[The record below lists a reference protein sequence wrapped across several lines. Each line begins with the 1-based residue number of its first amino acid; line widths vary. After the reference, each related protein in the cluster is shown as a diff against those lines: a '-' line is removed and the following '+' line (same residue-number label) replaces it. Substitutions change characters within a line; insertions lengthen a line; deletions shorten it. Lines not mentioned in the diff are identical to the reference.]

1 MLWVATAGWRQVD
14 RWEGAITTRLSEPEL
29 GEIEELIAS
38 WTRSLRSR
46 NRSPKTI
53 RGYRETAL
61 LFLALARERGYP
73 VHLDQITRQHV
84 ESFMEDQLARWRP
97 TTALTRY
104 QALRQFFLFAVEEE
118 ELSVSPMAR
127 MRPPAIP
134 EVPVPVVAD
143 DDLKKLLKGCDGTT
157 FQERR
162 DTALLRLFIDTGCRL
177 GEITYLKCSDLDLDA
192 EVIHVVGK
200 GSRPRTVPFGP
211 KTTMALDRY
220 ERLRKRHPQAKRTDA
235 VFLGPKGGLTESGV
249 TQILRRRCDQAG
261 IKRLHPHQLRHT
273 AAHAWLA
280 HGGNET
286 DAMRLFGW
294 KSRVMLSR
302 YAASTADE
310 RAREAYRRLLP
321 GDRL

>member
-1 MLWVATAGWRQVD
+1 MVA
-14 RWEGAITTRLSEPEL
+14 TRLSEPET
-29 GEIEELIAS
+29 GEIEELVAS

-53 RGYRETAL
+53 RGYRETAEI
-61 LFLALARERGYP
+61 FLEFLRGRKYP
-73 VHLDQITRQHV
+73 VRLDRITREHV
-84 ESFMEDQLARWRP
+84 ESFIEDQLARWRP

-104 QALRQFFLFAVEEE
+104 QALRQFFLFAVDEDEIA
-118 ELSVSPMAR
+118 VSPMAR
-127 MRPPAIP
+127 MKPPAIP
-134 EVPVPVVAD
+134 EVPVPVVGD
-143 DDLKKLLKGCDGTT
+143 DDLKKLLKACEGTT
-157 FQERR
+157 FEDRR
-162 DTALLRLFIDTGCRL
+162 DVALLRLFIDTGCRL
-177 GEITYLKCSDLDLDA
+177 AEISNLKRSDVDLDS
-192 EVIHVVGK
+192 EVVLVVGK
-200 GSRPRTVPFGP
+200 GSRPRAVPFGP

-220 ERLRKRHPQAKRTDA
+220 DRLRKRHPQARRTEA
-235 VFLGPKGGLTESGV
+235 MFLGPKGGLTDSGV
-249 TQILRRRCDQAG
+249 TQVLRRRCDQAG

-280 HGGNET
+280 AGGNES

-310 RAREAYRRLLP
+310 RARDAYRRLLP

>member
-1 MLWVATAGWRQVD
+1 MA
-14 RWEGAITTRLSEPEL
+14 TRLSKVETSDVD
-29 GEIEELIAS
+29 ELIAS

-53 RGYRETAL
+53 RGYREAAE
-61 LFLALARERGYP
+61 LFLGFLAARGCP
-73 VHLDQITRQHV
+73 VRLDEITREHV
-84 ESFMEDQLARWRP
+84 ESFIEDQLARWRP

-104 QALRQFFLFAVEEE
+104 QALRQFFLFAVDEE

-127 MRPPAIP
+127 MKPPTIP
-134 EVPVPVVAD
+134 EVRVPVVPD
-143 DDLKKLLKGCDGTT
+143 DVLRKLLKTCDGTS
-157 FQERR
+157 FEERR
-162 DTALLRLFIDTGCRL
+162 DAALLRLFIDTGCRL
-177 GEITYLKCSDLDLDA
+177 AEITNLKRSDLDFDA

-220 ERLRKRHPQAKRTDA
+220 DRLRRRHPQAKRTDA
-235 VFLGPKGGLTESGV
+235 LFLGPKGGLTESGV
-249 TQILRRRCDQAG
+249 TQVLRRRCDQAG
-261 IKRLHPHQLRHT
+261 IERLHPHQLRHT

-280 HGGNET
+280 QGGNET

-310 RAREAYRRLLP
+310 RARDAYRRLLP

>member
-1 MLWVATAGWRQVD
+1 MVA
-14 RWEGAITTRLSEPEL
+14 RLSEPEF
-29 GEIEELIAS
+29 GEIEELVSS

-53 RGYRETAL
+53 RGYRETAE
-61 LFLALARERGYP
+61 LFLTFLRDRRYP
-73 VHLDQITRQHV
+73 VRLDQIAREHV
-84 ESFMEDQLARWRP
+84 EAFIEDQLARWRP
-97 TTALTRY
+97 MTALTRY
-104 QALRQFFLFAVEEE
+104 QALRQFFLFAVDEE
-118 ELSVSPMAR
+118 ELTVSPMAR
-127 MRPPAIP
+127 MKPPAIP
-134 EVPVPVVAD
+134 EVPVPVVTD
-143 DDLKKLLKGCDGTT
+143 EDLKKLLKACDGTT
-157 FQERR
+157 FEHRR

-177 GEITYLKCSDLDLDA
+177 AEITSLKRSDVDLDA

-220 ERLRKRHPQAKRTDA
+220 DRLRKRHPQASRTDA
-235 VFLGPKGGLTESGV
+235 VFLGSKGGLTESGV

-261 IKRLHPHQLRHT
+261 IKRLHSHQLRHT

-280 HGGNET
+280 QGGNET